1 MGSNEKFKALIV
13 EDHSAQRKSIREL
26 LLGLFPFMVV
36 MEAKDGRGA
45 LLSVNAEIPN
55 LIFMDIKLPDGNG
68 LELTRL
74 IKKEHPETSIVII
87 TNHNLPEYREA
98 ALECGGDLFI
108 PKDSM
113 NSETVRYLVEEV
125 LSGKGLDLRKYGG

>member
-1 MGSNEKFKALIV
+1 MESDEKFKLLIV

-36 MEAKDGRGA
+36 MEAEDGKGA
-45 LLSVNAEIPN
+45 LLSVDTEIPD

-68 LELTRL
+68 LDLTRV
-74 IKKEHPETSIVII
+74 IKKEHPKTSIVII

-113 NSETVRYLVEEV
+113 NSKNVKYLVEEI
-125 LSGKGLDLRKYGG
+125 LSEKGLDLRKYGG

>member
-1 MGSNEKFKALIV
+1 VGFDDRLKTLIV

-36 MEAKDGRGA
+36 MEAKDGKGA
-45 LLSVNAEIPN
+45 LMSVDAQIPD

-68 LELTRL
+68 LDLTKM
-74 IKKEHPETSIVII
+74 IKKEHPQTRIAII

-98 ALECGGDLFI
+98 ALKCGGDLFI

-113 NSETVRYLVEEV
+113 DGESIKDLVEDI
-125 LSGKGLDLRKYGG
+125 LSRKEPDLEKPGR